1 MWGVVKKG
9 LISPWDA
16 FSYVKIPTKYI
27 LILKKIH
34 AAKVE
39 HGGFKIHGLL

>member
-9 LISPWDA
+9 LI
-16 FSYVKIPTKYI
+16 KIPTKYI